1 MRLDGFFFCILRG
14 PRRVSKVKD
23 GERAGE
29 VARAAE
35 VQRGTGAFRR
45 HGGVGERASESWKG
59 ERRERE
65 SRGAVEVW
73 ESRTKASGQGSRD
86 RAPLAPSEG
95 LTETHFGAG
104 VRADQSLKGAGT
116 YWKVKGLEKN
126 MKESTIVMA
135 FLPVVTAEGE
145 NKKSTGVTSCK
156 TSSCMRG

>member
-1 MRLDGFFFCILRG
+1 MRFFFLH
-14 PRRVSKVKD
+14 P
-23 GERAGE
+23 
-29 VARAAE
+29 ARAAPSVE
-35 VQRGTGAFRR
+35 SQGWRASGRGSESSRGTAGNESLPTARR
-45 HGGVGERASESWKG
+45 SRREGEREL
-59 ERRERE
+59 ERREERERE
-65 SRGAVEVW
+65 SRGVVEVW

-135 FLPVVTAEGE
+135 FLPVVTAHKKHQQ
-145 NKKSTGVTSCK
+145 NK
-156 TSSCMRG
+156 

>member
-1 MRLDGFFFCILRG
+1 MCFFLHPVRAAPSVESQRWRASGRG
-14 PRRVSKVKD
+14 SESSRGTAGNETLPTARRSRRE
-23 GERAGE
+23 GERE
-29 VARAAE
+29 L
-35 VQRGTGAFRR
+35 
-45 HGGVGERASESWKG
+45 ERQE
-59 ERRERE
+59 ERE

-86 RAPLAPSEG
+86 RAPLAVNEG

-135 FLPVVTAEGE
+135 FLPVVTAHKKHQQ
-145 NKKSTGVTSCK
+145 NK
-156 TSSCMRG
+156 